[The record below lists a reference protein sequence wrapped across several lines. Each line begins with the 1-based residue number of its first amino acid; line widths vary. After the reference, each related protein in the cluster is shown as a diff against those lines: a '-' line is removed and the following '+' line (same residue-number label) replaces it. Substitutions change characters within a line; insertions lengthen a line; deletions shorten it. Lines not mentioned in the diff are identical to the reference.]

1 MKSWKSDSNTLMFWR
16 NSSEF
21 GLFSKNS
28 FFFLK
33 VLLPKKRKKKDSKS
47 EQKRTEKTETQEAM
61 KRL

>member
-28 FFFLK
+28 FFFFK
-33 VLLPKKRKKKDSKS
+33 SVITEKEEKKDSKS